1 MRLLVLGGTKFL
13 GRAAVE
19 AALARG
25 DEVTLF
31 NRGETNP
38 DLFPEVEK
46 LRGDRDGDL
55 SALEGR
61 EWDAVIDP
69 SGYVPRVVRAS
80 AELLHGSVGHY
91 LFVSSGSVY
100 AEPYVAGYDESAATV
115 ELADPE
121 SEDVL
126 ADYGALKAGCE
137 RVVSQVFPDA
147 STNVRRG

>member
-1 MRLLVLGGTKFL
+1 VRLLVLGGTKFL

-55 SALEGR
+55 RALEGR

-91 LFVSSGSVY
+91 LFVSS
-100 AEPYVAGYDESAATV
+100 
-115 ELADPE
+115 
-121 SEDVL
+121 
-126 ADYGALKAGCE
+126 
-137 RVVSQVFPDA
+137 
-147 STNVRRG
+147 VRS